1 MAQGQRKFQA
11 QKPKSKAAAAERS
24 RGPRKGGRV
33 IAPKKARVVQQQ
45 KLKKVSEAMQVIR
58 DDGRTA
64 ERVPNCKALSSASWM
79 NPGPPLASERF
90 RCALGTASR

>member
-1 MAQGQRKFQA
+1 MRWGAGREDGGLEVA
-11 QKPKSKAAAAERS
+11 R
-24 RGPRKGGRV
+24 RGSPAGVSPPGRV